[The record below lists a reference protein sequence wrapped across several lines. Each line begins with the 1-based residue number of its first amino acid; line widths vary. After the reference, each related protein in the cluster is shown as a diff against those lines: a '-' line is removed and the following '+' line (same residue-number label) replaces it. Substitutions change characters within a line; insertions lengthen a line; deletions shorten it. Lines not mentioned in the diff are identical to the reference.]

1 MKKLFVL
8 FACVALFAA
17 CNSGA
22 TETAVTSTEE
32 VSDSSMMDMV
42 SATETAST
50 ETVDASTAT
59 VEATA
64 TK

>member
-8 FACVALFAA
+8 FTCVALFAA
-17 CNSGA
+17 CNPVT
-22 TETAVTSTEE
+22 TETEVTSTEE
-32 VSDSSMMDMV
+32 VCD
-42 SATETAST
+42 SATVVTETTST
-50 ETVDASTAT
+50 ETVDVSTNT

>member
-1 MKKLFVL
+1 MKKLLIL

-17 CNSGA
+17 CDSG
-22 TETAVTSTEE
+22 TTCTCTSTEE

-42 SATETAST
+42 ATST
-50 ETVDASTAT
+50 ETVDASTDT

>member
-22 TETAVTSTEE
+22 TEAPSTDTTE
-32 VSDSSMMDMV
+32 VSDETLTDMV
-42 SATETAST
+42 TETAST

>member
-17 CNSGA
+17 CNSG
-22 TETAVTSTEE
+22 TTCTCTSTEE
-32 VSDSSMMDMV
+32 VSDETLTGMV
-42 SATETAST
+42 TETAST
-50 ETVDASTAT
+50 ETVDASTT
-59 VEATA
+59 IVEATA

>member
-17 CNSGA
+17 CDSGA
-22 TETAVTSTEE
+22 TCTCTSTEE
-32 VSDSSMMDMV
+32 VSDSTVVEMV
-42 SATETAST
+42 ATST
-50 ETVDASTAT
+50 ETVDASTDT

>member
-22 TETAVTSTEE
+22 TETTCTSTEE
-32 VSDSSMMDMV
+32 VSSTV
-42 SATETAST
+42 VTTST
-50 ETVDASTAT
+50 ETVDVSTDT

>member
-8 FACVALFAA
+8 FTCVALFAA
-17 CNSGA
+17 CSSNTSTTEC
-22 TETAVTSTEE
+22 TETCDDTTLTDEAVT
-32 VSDSSMMDMV
+32 
-42 SATETAST
+42 ETTST
-50 ETVDASTAT
+50 ETVDVSTDT

>member
-17 CNSGA
+17 CNSGT
-22 TETAVTSTEE
+22 TETTCTSTEE
-32 VSDSSMMDMV
+32 VCDSTVLDMV
-42 SATETAST
+42 VSDSATELTPVT
-50 ETVDASTAT
+50 DWNQL
-59 VEATA
+59 EATA

>member
-17 CNSGA
+17 CNSVT
-22 TETAVTSTEE
+22 TETEVTSTEE
-32 VSDSSMMDMV
+32 VCDSSTIV
-42 SATETAST
+42 TETAST
-50 ETVDASTAT
+50 ETVDVSTDT

>member
-17 CNSGA
+17 CNSG
-22 TETAVTSTEE
+22 TTCTCTSTEE

-42 SATETAST
+42 AATDTMST

>member
-17 CNSGA
+17 CNSGT
-22 TETAVTSTEE
+22 TETATTETTE
-32 VSDSSMMDMV
+32 VSDSTMTDMV
-42 SATETAST
+42 SCEDSTMMVNETT
-50 ETVDASTAT
+50 TT

>member
-8 FACVALFAA
+8 FTCVALFAA
-17 CNSGA
+17 CNPVT
-22 TETAVTSTEE
+22 TETEVTSTEE
-32 VSDSSMMDMV
+32 VCDSTV
-42 SATETAST
+42 VTTST
-50 ETVDASTAT
+50 ETVDVSTDT

>member
-17 CNSGA
+17 CNSVT
-22 TETAVTSTEE
+22 TETEVTSTEE
-32 VSDSSMMDMV
+32 VCDSSMMDMV
-42 SATETAST
+42 GATETTST
-50 ETVDASTAT
+50 ETVDASTDT

>member
-8 FACVALFAA
+8 FTCVALFAA
-17 CNSGA
+17 CNPVT
-22 TETAVTSTEE
+22 TETEVTSTEE
-32 VSDSSMMDMV
+32 VSDPSTV
-42 SATETAST
+42 VTETAST
-50 ETVDASTAT
+50 ETVDVSTDT

>member
-22 TETAVTSTEE
+22 TETTCTSTEE
-32 VSDSSMMDMV
+32 VSSTVD
-42 SATETAST
+42 AST
-50 ETVDASTAT
+50 ETTSTETVEVSTAT